1 MKNLIIFIS
10 LGLLNLA
17 SNIAIA
23 QLPDYVPADSLV
35 GWWSFTGNANDL
47 SLNANN
53 GTANGAQLVSDRFG
67 NASSA
72 YDFVNPVDHILVQ
85 SVNQV
90 SFEGNFT
97 ISAWV
102 NFRNFNAD
110 YPHIMSGMNNY
121 IAFHGRGPAYYPNT
135 ERAGFY
141 TTSDNGVQ
149 QGIIVSQDP
158 ISVNAWHCIVINKY
172 GTEVKMYIDNLLSVS
187 GTYENLP
194 LALGEGLYFGNFFLL
209 NNNIDGMVDDIGI
222 WSRSLSQN
230 EMSNLFYMPNTGI
243 GRTTA
248 MESFHIAP
256 NPASDYFILYDIAGI
271 TGSKL
276 SVTMYNCSGQ
286 VVLKQEI
293 NRGNPV
299 IHFSNTLSKG
309 LYSVKINNEEGRTWQ
324 QKLLVNF

>member
-1 MKNLIIFIS
+1 
-10 LGLLNLA
+10 
-17 SNIAIA
+17 
-23 QLPDYVPADSLV
+23 
-35 GWWSFTGNANDL
+35 
-47 SLNANN
+47 
-53 GTANGAQLVSDRFG
+53 
-67 NASSA
+67 
-72 YDFVNPVDHILVQ
+72 
-85 SVNQV
+85 
-90 SFEGNFT
+90 
-97 ISAWV
+97 
-102 NFRNFNAD
+102 
-110 YPHIMSGMNNY
+110 MNNY

-256 NPASDYFILYDIAGI
+256 NPASDYFIIYDIAGI

>member
-1 MKNLIIFIS
+1 MKTLIIFFS
-10 LGLLNLA
+10 LGILSLF

-23 QLPDYVPADSLV
+23 QLPAYVPVDSLV
-35 GWWSFTGNANDL
+35 GWWPFTGNAYDL

-53 GTANGAQLVSDRFG
+53 GNVSGAQLVSDRFG

-72 YDFVNPVDHILVQ
+72 YDFVNPADHILVQ
-85 SVNQV
+85 SVNQA

-102 NFRNFNAD
+102 NFRNFNTD

-121 IAFHGRGPAYYPNT
+121 IAFHGHGPAYYPNT

-158 ISVNAWHCIVINKY
+158 ISVNAWHFIVINKY
-172 GTEVKMYIDNLLSVS
+172 GAEVKMYIDDLLSVTNS
-187 GTYENLP
+187 YENLP
-194 LALGEGLYFGNFFLL
+194 LALGEGLYFGNFFVL

-222 WSRSLSQN
+222 WKRSLSQN

-243 GRTTA
+243 GHIPA
-248 MESFHIAP
+248 AESFQIAP
-256 NPASDYFILYDIAGI
+256 NPASGYFTVCDIARMA
-271 TGSKL
+271 GSRF
-276 SVTMYNCSGQ
+276 SVTMYNCAGQ
-286 VVLKQEI
+286 LVLEENM
-293 NRGNPV
+293 NRENPV
-299 IHFSNTLSKG
+299 ISFTNTFGKG
-309 LYSVKINNEEGRTWQ
+309 LYTVKITNEEGNTWQ
-324 QKLLVNF
+324 QKLVVNF